1 MTSIPADTKLV
12 ELSRLAGGLA
22 HEIRNPLSTL
32 NLNLQLL
39 DEDLNHPQ
47 PDGDSVRRCRERIGV
62 LRHEVQRLSDIL
74 DDFLRFARMPKPH
87 KIPCDVNGIVAEI
100 LRFIGPEARR
110 NNVNILTSYGNL
122 PLCMVDK
129 DLLKQA
135 LLNVLLNAEQAMAEG
150 GDVMVRTTVEGDE
163 IRISIADT
171 GHGIAP
177 EVRARIFEPYYS
189 TKKQGTGLGLSLVKR
204 VAEEH
209 GGRIQV
215 HSGGRKGACFDIILP
230 VAQFAAEKS
239 QTS

>member
-1 MTSIPADTKLV
+1 MSSVSQDAKFV

-39 DEDLNHPQ
+39 DEDLSRAD
-47 PDGDSVRRCRERIGV
+47 DGSLRRSRERIDV
-62 LRHEVQRLSDIL
+62 LRREVQRLSDIL

-87 KIPCDVNGIVAEI
+87 RIPCDVNGIVKEV
-100 LRFIGPEARR
+100 LRFLGPEARR
-110 NNVNILTSYGNL
+110 NNVNLLANYGNL

-135 LLNVLLNAEQAMAEG
+135 LLNLLLNAEQAMPDG
-150 GDVMVRTTVEGDE
+150 GDIMVRTTSEDDE

-171 GHGIAP
+171 GHGIP
-177 EVRARIFEPYYS
+177 PDVLPKIFDPYFS
-189 TKKQGTGLGLSLVKR
+189 TKKEGTGLGLSMVKR
-204 VAEEH
+204 IAEEH

-215 HSGGRKGACFDIILP
+215 HPNASKGACFDIILP
-230 VAQFAAEKS
+230 VVAFAAPN
-239 QTS
+239 